1 MGQPVSARSGLA
13 ARGAGGRYGCP
24 MTLPGTPA
32 RPFGA
37 VLTAM
42 VTPMTPDGDMDLEA
56 AARLA
61 TRLVDE
67 GNDGVVLSGTT
78 GEAPT
83 THAPEKADLVRAVV
97 AAVGDRAVVVAGAGS
112 NDTVHAVRMAEQAA
126 EAGADGLL
134 VVSPYYSRP
143 TQEGLYRH
151 FATVADATDLPVM
164 LYDIPGRAGVRIAPG
179 TYERIAEHPRV
190 VATKDATGDVA
201 AVPGLRARTGLAW
214 YAGDDGLLLPFLAHG
229 AVGIVSVSAHLVGG
243 PFAEVVRR
251 FDAGD
256 HAGAL
261 EAFAATLPVVEAMN
275 GAGAQAVMVKA
286 ALEVLGVHDNR
297 TLRLPNVPAT
307 DSDVARLRDA
317 LEAAGL
323 LTAAGAAVGH
333 GADDAAPTL
342 P

>member
-1 MGQPVSARSGLA
+1 MA
-13 ARGAGGRYGCP
+13 
-24 MTLPGTPA
+24 LPATPA

-42 VTPMTPDGDMDLEA
+42 VTPMTPAGDVDLDA

-61 TRLVDE
+61 RRLVDE
-67 GNDGVVLSGTT
+67 GNDGLVLSGTT

-97 AAVGDRAVVVAGAGS
+97 DAVGDRAAVLTGAGS
-112 NDTVHAVRMAEQAA
+112 NDTAHAVRMAEQAE

-143 TQEGLYRH
+143 TQDGLFRH
-151 FATVADATDLPVM
+151 FAAIADATDLPVM
-164 LYDIPGRAGVRIAPG
+164 LYDVPARSGVRIAPA
-179 TYERIAEHPRV
+179 TYERIASHPRV
-190 VATKDATGDVA
+190 VATKDATGEMTA
-201 AVPGLRARTGLAW
+201 ALTLPQSTGLAW
-214 YAGDDGLLLPFLAHG
+214 YSGDDSLLLPFLALGG
-229 AVGIVSVSAHLVGG
+229 AGVVSVSGHLVARQ
-243 PFAEVVRR
+243 FAEAVRL

-261 EAFAATLPVVEAMN
+261 EAFRPTVPVIQAMN

-286 ALEVLGVHDNR
+286 ALEAAGVLDNR
-297 TLRLPNVPAT
+297 ELRLPNVAAT
-307 DSDVARLRDA
+307 EDDVAHVCDA
-317 LEAAGL
+317 L
-323 LTAAGAAVGH
+323 AAVGLLPS
-333 GADDAAPTL
+333 AAAAGIPTPAL